1 MVSERVNILN
11 KTTEVPVQ
19 TAEFILEEPT
29 VRVSHGGLDKI
40 NLEDVVHGEC
50 SSGLS
55 EQGEWIDLVYLDDNV
70 LRTFSGAVIPNHP
83 VLEELKVLL
92 RNDKKFYVVPIR
104 EVAVGVAFKRTDIIN
119 IRIESLI
126 KATANHAPSC
136 IWAMFFEDGSRRVIE
151 AEYQSYFAYGTT
163 NRPAGMRNIDVLEKV
178 FGKSGI
184 AGV

>member
-1 MVSERVNILN
+1 MIAGKENHMNTLHFVKSPMVRM
-11 KTTEVPVQ
+11 P
-19 TAEFILEEPT
+19 TAHVF
-29 VRVSHGGLDKI
+29 RGGIDEI
-40 NLEDVVHGEC
+40 NPEDIVHGEY
-50 SSGLS
+50 SDYNGKL
-55 EQGEWIDLVYLDDNV
+55 GAWIDLVYLDDDV

-104 EVAVGVAFKRTDIIN
+104 EVAAGVAFKRTDIIN

-151 AEYQSYFAYGTT
+151 AEYQSYFAYGIT
-163 NRPAGMRNIDVLEKV
+163 NRPVGMRNVDVLEKV
-178 FGKSGI
+178 FGKSGVV
-184 AGV
+184 GV